1 MKEVQ
6 LISND
11 YPSRMKEILDES
23 WKIFKSQFVHKR
35 NDIDK
40 EAPFQLQFASII
52 KNVGELY
59 TIRPDEQFYVN
70 RETKFED
77 IKNDGRPKIVDITM
91 GFKKFEKYSENSD
104 LYKVTDYK
112 CAIELKFKTKA
123 QGAQNIGRINVYQD
137 LESLEHVCRNYG
149 CSFGKFYMITDD
161 VLYTKVPKE
170 TSYVSAFNTSDG
182 YETNGGTVHKY
193 DGKGGKTDKYDSIEL
208 KGSYRFEWEH
218 CMEDNWYFLEIDV
231 TK

>member
-59 TIRPDEQFYVN
+59 TIR
-70 RETKFED
+70 
-77 IKNDGRPKIVDITM
+77 
-91 GFKKFEKYSENSD
+91 
-104 LYKVTDYK
+104 
-112 CAIELKFKTKA
+112 
-123 QGAQNIGRINVYQD
+123 
-137 LESLEHVCRNYG
+137 
-149 CSFGKFYMITDD
+149 
-161 VLYTKVPKE
+161 
-170 TSYVSAFNTSDG
+170 NTSDR

-218 CMEDNWYFLEIDV
+218 CMEDNWYFLKLDI

>member
-1 MKEVQ
+1 MKDVH
-6 LISND
+6 LIVTD

-77 IKNDGRPKIVDITM
+77 IKNDGRP
-91 GFKKFEKYSENSD
+91 
-104 LYKVTDYK
+104 L
-112 CAIELKFKTKA
+112 
-123 QGAQNIGRINVYQD
+123 
-137 LESLEHVCRNYG
+137 
-149 CSFGKFYMITDD
+149 
-161 VLYTKVPKE
+161 
-170 TSYVSAFNTSDG
+170 VS
-182 YETNGGTVHKY
+182 
-193 DGKGGKTDKYDSIEL
+193 
-208 KGSYRFEWEH
+208 R
-218 CMEDNWYFLEIDV
+218 
-231 TK
+231 

>member
-137 LESLEHVCRNYG
+137 LESLELWM
-149 CSFGKFYMITDD
+149 FFWKI
-161 VLYTKVPKE
+161 LY
-170 TSYVSAFNTSDG
+170 
-182 YETNGGTVHKY
+182 
-193 DGKGGKTDKYDSIEL
+193 
-208 KGSYRFEWEH
+208 
-218 CMEDNWYFLEIDV
+218 DNR
-231 TK
+231 